1 MFEQKEIA
9 MRKYILYIILLI
21 GIKSFAQEVDFHV
34 SAPQMVTEGERF
46 QIEYVINTK
55 ISDIQFPKFPGFQ
68 KIGGPYSSHS
78 SSSSY
83 VGGQW
88 MHNTTDTYTIML
100 YAKKAGT
107 YTIHSARALVGD
119 KEYLTDEVKIKVVK
133 GNTSQRGNTNTGN
146 TSSNSSNDELK
157 NLKSNIFI
165 RPVVSKS
172 KVYLGEELTLTYK
185 LYFAVNLSNVTSTEL
200 NTFSGF
206 WSKNLIEKAQQYKQ
220 YEETYKGKRYRV
232 AELGKFALFPQK
244 TGKLKIPAKK
254 VELTAQ
260 VRSQQKRRRRGSI
273 FDNFFNDPFFNQ
285 MQNVDV
291 EVFAPAVTITV
302 KNLPERRKPASFKG
316 AVGNFTMTTSIDKE
330 TAKANDAITLKVTI
344 KGKGNIELFD
354 GPTLNFP
361 PDFEIYDPKIDQR
374 VNSSGYGVSG
384 TKTFEYLIIP
394 RSAGDYKI
402 SSSDFTFFNPNRKK
416 YITLHTPE
424 YNLHIEK
431 SNRDNDVTT
440 YEGSAGAKQEIQTL
454 HSDIRH
460 IYNHID
466 NLEKEKPL
474 FWGSTWFYFF
484 LFFPIAA
491 FIIFTVVMK
500 KELKKR
506 GNRSLIR
513 TKKATKVAK
522 NRLKKSEKLLQ
533 ENNKE
538 AFYEEVSEALWGYLS
553 DKFGIPLSQLS
564 MATME
569 TTLTEKKVS
578 EALIERYS
586 DLLNHCEYSR
596 YAPAES
602 DKDMSFV
609 YQEAIALISDM
620 EKELK

>member
-1 MFEQKEIA
+1 
-9 MRKYILYIILLI
+9 MRRYILYIILLV
-21 GIKSFAQEVDFHV
+21 GFNNFAQEVDFHV
-34 SAPQMVTEGERF
+34 SAPQIVSEGERF
-46 QIEYVINTK
+46 QIEFVINSK
-55 ISDIQFPKFPGFQ
+55 IDDIQFPRFPGFQ

-78 SSSSY
+78 SNSSY
-83 VGGQW
+83 INGQW
-88 MHNTTDTYTIML
+88 QHNSTDTYTIML

-107 YTIHSARALVGD
+107 YIIHSAKAIVKG
-119 KEYLTDEVKIKVVK
+119 KEYLTEEVKIKVVK
-133 GNTSQRGNTNTGN
+133 GAATQGGNSNAGKATTSGK
-146 TSSNSSNDELK
+146 SSNDEMK

-172 KVYLGEELTLTYK
+172 KVYLGEEFTLTYK

-220 YEETYKGKRYRV
+220 YEEIYNGKRYRV

-244 TGKLKIPAKK
+244 TGKIKIPAKK
-254 VELTAQ
+254 IELTAQ
-260 VRSQQKRRRRGSI
+260 IRRKQKRRRRGSI
-273 FDNFFNDPFFNQ
+273 FDSFFDDPFFSQ

-291 EVFAPAVTITV
+291 EVYAPPVTITV
-302 KNLPERRKPASFKG
+302 KNLPEKGKPASFKG
-316 AVGNFTMTTSIDKE
+316 AVGNFTMTSNIDKE
-330 TAKANDAITLKVTI
+330 NAKTNDAITLKVTI

-354 GPTLNFP
+354 GPKLNFP

-374 VNSSGYGVSG
+374 INTSEYGISG

-402 SSSDFTFFNPNRKK
+402 NASDFTYFNPNRKK

-431 SNRDNDVTT
+431 SNKDDNIST
-440 YEGSAGAKQEIQTL
+440 YQGSSGAKQEIKTL
-454 HSDIRH
+454 HSDIHH
-460 IYNHID
+460 IYTHID
-466 NLEKEKPL
+466 KLQKAEPL
-474 FWGSTWFYFF
+474 FWGSAWFYFF

-513 TKKATKVAK
+513 TKRATGLAK
-522 NRLKKSEKLLQ
+522 NRLKKSEKLLK

-553 DKFGIPLSQLS
+553 DKFSIPLSQLS
-564 MATME
+564 MATIE
-569 TTLTEKKVS
+569 NTLTDKQVS
-578 EALIERYS
+578 DSLIERYT

-596 YAPAES
+596 YAPVES
-602 DKDMSFV
+602 DKDMTNV